1 MTGVGIPVYS
11 TGIVLFI
18 SDAMSG
24 SFLEK
29 KFFGLRRWQRLFIS
43 AVAVMCIA
51 APIATSSYAIQ
62 NLPTLGDAD
71 RESLTPVVER
81 RLGERIMRDI
91 RRDMDYMSDVAVSEY
106 LNNFGEG
113 LVAIRPE
120 VRGEAGFDF
129 YFFVIKNPVLNAF
142 ALPGGFIGVHS
153 GLIMAAQTESELASV
168 LAHEIGHVS
177 QRHIARML
185 GQQKQNSMIQL
196 AGLVLGALTA
206 RASGDGAMAAVMG
219 GTSYAMQRQ
228 LNFSRDAEREADRVG
243 LQLLGE
249 GGFET
254 SGMVAFFGRLQSASR
269 NYSSN
274 IPSYLLTH
282 PLTTERIADI
292 EARIRGQRY
301 KQYVDGVDFQF
312 VRARVRVLQNS
323 SVQGLRDTKAY
334 FEDQYKN
341 NLQVYQAAAKFGLA
355 HVAYQQGN
363 YTLAATELKEAY
375 RLSPNAKQSLLLP
388 DLDIDIKLG
397 LRQVDQALAQADA
410 ARKQFPV
417 SRLMAYQ
424 YATTLIEARRYAPAL
439 AFLRDQAQLYRSD
452 VIVQQLLA
460 KVYDAQGKRALL
472 HMTLAESYVLTGSLP
487 SAIEQL
493 GIARKSEDAT
503 FYEQSV
509 IDARERE
516 LKARWLAEQQEL
528 KEFS

>member
-1 MTGVGIPVYS
+1 
-11 TGIVLFI
+11 
-18 SDAMSG
+18 MSG

-29 KFFGLRRWQRLFIS
+29 KFFGLKRWQRLLIS
-43 AVAVMCIA
+43 VVAVMCIA
-51 APIATSSYAIQ
+51 APIATRSYAIQ

-71 RESLTPVVER
+71 REGLTPVVER

-91 RRDMDYMSDVAVSEY
+91 RRDMDYMNDVAVSEY
-106 LNNFGEG
+106 LNNFGQS
-113 LVAIRPE
+113 LIAIRPE
-120 VRGEAGFDF
+120 VRGEAGYDF
-129 YFFVIKNPVLNAF
+129 FFFVIKNPVLNAF

-196 AGLVLGALTA
+196 ASLVLGALTA
-206 RASGDGAMAAVMG
+206 RASSDGAMAAVMG
-219 GTSYAMQRQ
+219 GTGYAIQRQ

-243 LQLLGE
+243 LQMLSE

-254 SGMVAFFGRLQSASR
+254 SGMVAFFGRLQNASR
-269 NYSSN
+269 NYSNN

-301 KQYVDGVDFQF
+301 KQYVDNVDFQF
-312 VRARVRVLQNS
+312 VRARVRVLQNG

-334 FEDQYKN
+334 FENQFKN
-341 NLQVYQAAAKFGLA
+341 NLQTQQAAAKFGLA

-363 YTLAATELKEAY
+363 YETAASELQEAY
-375 RLSPNAKQSLLLP
+375 RLTPNAQKSLLLP

-397 LRQVDQALAQADA
+397 LKQLDAAIKQADA
-410 ARKQFPV
+410 ARKQFPL

-424 YATTLIEARRYAPAL
+424 YATTLVEAKRYGPAL
-439 AFLRDQAQLYRSD
+439 TYLRDQAQLYRSD

-460 KVYDAQGKRALL
+460 QVYEAQGKLALL
-472 HMTLAESYVLTGSLP
+472 HMTLAESYVLSGSLP

-493 GIARKSEDAT
+493 GIARKAEDAT

-516 LKARWLAEQQEL
+516 LKERWLAEQKEM